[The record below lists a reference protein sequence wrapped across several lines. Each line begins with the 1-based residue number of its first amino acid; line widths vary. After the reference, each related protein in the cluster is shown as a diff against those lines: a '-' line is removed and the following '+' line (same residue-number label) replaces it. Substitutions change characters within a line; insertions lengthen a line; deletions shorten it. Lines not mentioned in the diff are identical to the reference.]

1 MSKSRAASFAM
12 FVSALFIGLL
22 GFPLPAS
29 AQIGLRVLLG
39 VTDEASAVW
48 DGSVSVDGARV
59 TRLDPWRFGKED
71 EIIGNTSWK
80 ASTRPVLSFMH
91 LVLHLQPPVGDNGV
105 IIWLSEDN
113 PNAEIKIK
121 TTQGDFSLRLG
132 DLPFGKLTYELGGR
146 VAVDRIPANWRLTET
161 PDEEDYPAAASGPN
175 REIWLAYLQFRH
187 NPNHDKL
194 RAPMTE
200 PIKDLSVYSE
210 PTGGDEVFVKHFADN
225 KWSEPIPVS
234 AAGGDLYRPAIAVD
248 GKGKV
253 WVFWS
258 DDLDMKGVFELRARV
273 LENGVPQSDSVIS
286 KASGS
291 DVFPVATTDSEGR
304 VWVAWQGW
312 RNAKAAIFSATEQG
326 DGFSTPQQVSNS
338 SANEWNPAIA
348 ADSRGR
354 VSVAW
359 DSYRNGSYDV
369 YARTATAPGAWEQ
382 EIPVAATA
390 RYEAYPSITYDPQGR
405 LWIAYEEGSEGW
417 GKDWGAHI
425 SAGVPLYYARAIRLV
440 GLDASGRLVDPGV
453 QPGVVLP
460 GIATIRSDVTEG
472 RQADIT
478 GWEKPDP
485 DLWKRRTPNA
495 HPFPSPN
502 PRNSLPRLQA
512 DASGRVWLAF
522 RTNAPAVWG
531 PLGTSWSE
539 YVTSFDGQKWIKPI
553 FLFRSD
559 NILDNRPALVTRG
572 PGDLVVIESSD
583 SRREAQILLKRGW
596 DLKQLMGFGG
606 GDPYNNDLYANVI
619 ALPPASVPVLGKDLG
634 APPTPTV
641 LPTADSER
649 ADAAAVRAYRF
660 KSGDN
665 DLKIV
670 RGEFHRHS
678 EISMDGGSDGT
689 LLDQWRYILDAA
701 DLDWVGCCDHDN
713 GGGREYS
720 WWTTQKLTDVFYT
733 PGKFAPLFSYERS
746 VQYPEGHRNVV
757 FAQRGVRT
765 LPRLPISGADA
776 TGHAPDTQNF
786 YAYLKKYN
794 GVTASH
800 TSATDMGTDWR
811 DNDPTVEPV
820 VEIYQGMRQNYEI
833 PDGPRANSAQD
844 SIGGWRP
851 KGFVSEALQRGYLLG
866 FQASS
871 DHIST
876 HQSYANAL
884 VTSDTREALIDALH
898 KRHIYASTDNIIA
911 DVRSGS
917 HIMGDVFIT
926 DKAPEISVKLL
937 GTSPFT
943 KVVIVKDGQYVYTTQ
958 PGTKEVEFRWRDYA
972 PEVGKRSYYY
982 VRGEQQN
989 GEIVWASPMWIT
1001 YTGKQVQAA
1010 SNQ

>member
-1 MSKSRAASFAM
+1 
-12 FVSALFIGLL
+12 
-22 GFPLPAS
+22 
-29 AQIGLRVLLG
+29 
-39 VTDEASAVW
+39 
-48 DGSVSVDGARV
+48 
-59 TRLDPWRFGKED
+59 
-71 EIIGNTSWK
+71 
-80 ASTRPVLSFMH
+80 VLSFIH
-91 LVLHLQPPVGDNGV
+91 LILRLQPPVGDNGV
-105 IIWLSEDN
+105 IVWLSEDN
-113 PNAEIKIK
+113 PNTTIKIK
-121 TTQGDFSLRLG
+121 TVQGDFSLRLG
-132 DLPFGKLTYELGGR
+132 ELPYGNLTYELGGR

-175 REIWLAYLQFRH
+175 GEIWLAYLQFRH
-187 NPNHDKL
+187 NPDHDKL

-210 PTGGDEVFVKHFADN
+210 PTGGDQVFVKHFADN

-234 AAGGDLYRPAIAVD
+234 AAGGDLYRTAIALD

-258 DDLDMKGVFELRARV
+258 DDRDKKGVFELRTRV
-273 LENGVPQSDSVIS
+273 LENGVPQAESVIS

-291 DVFPVATTDSEGR
+291 DVFAVATTDSEGR

-312 RNAKAAIFSATEQG
+312 RNGKAAIFTATQQG
-326 DGFSTPQQVSNS
+326 DSFSTPQQVSNS

-354 VSVAW
+354 VTVAW
-359 DSYRNGSYDV
+359 DSYRNGSYDI

-390 RYEAYPSITYDPQGR
+390 RYEAYPSIAYDPQGR

-425 SAGVPLYYARAIRLV
+425 SAGVPLYHARAIRLI

-460 GIATIRSDVTEG
+460 GIASFRSDIAEG
-472 RQADIT
+472 TQADIT

-485 DLWKRRTPNA
+485 DLWKRRVPNV
-495 HPFPSPN
+495 HPFPAGN
-502 PRNSLPRLQA
+502 PRNTLPRLQA
-512 DASGRVWLAF
+512 DSSGRLWLAF
-522 RTNAPAVWG
+522 RTNAPTVWG
-531 PLGTSWSE
+531 PLGTSWTE
-539 YVTSFDGQKWIKPI
+539 YVTSFDGQKWINPI

-583 SRREAQILLKRGW
+583 SRREAQLLLRRGW
-596 DLKQLMGFGG
+596 DLKQLMGYGG
-606 GDPYNNDLYANVI
+606 PDPYNNDLYANVI
-619 ALPPASVPVLGKDLG
+619 ALPPAPAPILGKDLG
-634 APPTPTV
+634 APPSPTV
-641 LPTADSER
+641 IPTADGER
-649 ADAAAVRAYRF
+649 ADAGAVRNYRL
-660 KSGDN
+660 KSGND
-665 DLKIV
+665 DLKIS

-678 EISMDGGSDGT
+678 EISMDGGTDGT

-765 LPRLPISGADA
+765 LPRLPLSEENAP
-776 TGHAPDTQNF
+776 GHAPDTQNF

-811 DNDPTVEPV
+811 DNDPGVEPI

-833 PDGPRANSAQD
+833 PDGPRVNTAKD

-851 KGFVSEALQRGYLLG
+851 RGFVSEALQRGYLLG

-876 HQSYANAL
+876 HQSYANVL
-884 VTSDTREALIDALH
+884 VTSNTRDALMDALR

-911 DVRSGS
+911 DVRSGP
-917 HIMGDVFIT
+917 HIMGDIFLT
-926 DKAPEISVKLL
+926 DKAPELSVKLV

-943 KVVIVKDGQYVYTTQ
+943 KVVIVKDGQYVYTAQ
-958 PGTKEVEFRWRDYA
+958 PGTKDVDFRWRDYA
-972 PEVGKRSYYY
+972 PEPGKRSYYY

-989 GEIVWASPMWIT
+989 GELVWASPFWIT
-1001 YTGKQVQAA
+1001 YTGK
-1010 SNQ
+1010 